1 MSRAMKYWLALLLV
15 VVAGNASAQRLLAPG
30 EVVIFVHQGMT
41 NADFVEPLVCALS
54 KVLRPP
60 VRVSTIDLALTE
72 DLLETPSQFSAR
84 KIVARVAQVPT
95 DSAGQTMPF
104 RYFLLDRDLKGPSG
118 GRYSFIESYH
128 APWNAGVLS
137 VMRLAPTEKELGRDY
152 IADATQRR
160 AYKLLMKSI
169 GRMSGLRSDGCVL
182 KQSHSVEELDAK
194 SSEFCPQDRE
204 ALVAAAVLKERPS
217 ESCSTVVAGR

>member
-1 MSRAMKYWLALLLV
+1 MKYWLTLLLV

-30 EVVIFVHQGMT
+30 EVVLFVHKGLT
-41 NADFVEPLVCALS
+41 NTDFVEPLVCALS

-60 VRVSTIDLALTE
+60 VRVSTLDLALTE
-72 DLLETPSQFSAR
+72 DLLETPSQFSAL
-84 KIVARVAQVPT
+84 KIVARVAQAT
-95 DSAGQTMPF
+95 ADSTEQAMPF
-104 RYFLLDRDLKGPSG
+104 RYFLLDRDLRGPSG

-137 VMRLAPTEKELGRDY
+137 VMRLAPTDKHLGPDH

-169 GRMSGLRSDGCVL
+169 GRMSGLRGDGCVL
-182 KQSHSVEELDAK
+182 RQSRSVEELDAK
-194 SSEFCPQDRE
+194 SSEFCPQDRA
-204 ALVAAAVLKERPS
+204 ALVAAAVLKESPS
-217 ESCSTVVAGR
+217 ESCSTVVATR